1 VAPGYPRSAPI
12 ACGSTDVPAGGDT
25 VRMLGGGVRYFRWW
39 GRYVLVWQTDRAW
52 AGTCRA
58 FILKLDDGSTHAF
71 VVRFDKSCRGGGW
84 VWPPPSKIASK
95 VRTWP
100 TS

>member
-1 VAPGYPRSAPI
+1 
-12 ACGSTDVPAGGDT
+12 
-25 VRMLGGGVRYFRWW
+25 
-39 GRYVLVWQTDRAW
+39 
-52 AGTCRA
+52 
-58 FILKLDDGSTHAF
+58 

-95 VRTWP
+95 VRTWR